1 MARSRMI
8 GMGTPSIHSRIPR
21 PIECPFLK
29 LVADSPFS
37 ISLRLFQVHLRRALA
52 ALRIDL
58 TSSVVNLPSVRY
70 HTVGKHQKQRGGEWI
85 RKLRIDKARSAWRCR
100 SQLSVFTPELLDA
113 AAARRQSDAV
123 LSKFRLASPACA
135 QITSTFAS
143 SPFGTI

>member
-52 ALRIDL
+52 ALRIEL
-58 TSSVVNLPSVRY
+58 ASSVANLPSVRY

-85 RKLRIDKARSAWRCR
+85 RKLRIDKARSAWRR
-100 SQLSVFTPELLDA
+100 
-113 AAARRQSDAV
+113 
-123 LSKFRLASPACA
+123 RLAHKLVNGRRLF
-135 QITSTFAS
+135 TGEAS
-143 SPFGTI
+143 F